1 LAKRFRIHQS
11 HTAHTAKHTPKQPPP
26 THQHPPGTV
35 EAASLLQKQ
44 LDMLQSLLTDPDPHV
59 RVAAVCGVC
68 RVMAVFWEAIPLG
81 VTKAYI
87 TR

>member
-1 LAKRFRIHQS
+1 M
-11 HTAHTAKHTPKQPPP
+11 
-26 THQHPPGTV
+26 

-44 LDMLQSLLTDPDPHV
+44 LDMLQSLLVDPDPHV